1 MSFEILYVIF
11 VVVAV
16 LNYILQD
23 IRIDKIK
30 KESLDKDKVI
40 GSLMAHNQALRKLN
54 ASFKDHERR
63 VDNIE
68 KLIGKCISSL
78 PEKPEE
84 PIYTCKDRKYYHP
97 FNSIGFA
104 DAVKYFECEK
114 TGHCFSKE
122 QIGTCQLFEK
132 KESLD
137 EDADEDV
144 VYYYANNVKV
154 DITSKAPQVVYK
166 IDGLLPEE
174 YANLVSK
181 LYYSD

>member
-23 IRIDKIK
+23 MRIDKIK

-40 GSLMAHNQALRKLN
+40 GSLMAHNSVLRKLN
-54 ASFKDHERR
+54 EGYKDHERR
-63 VDNIE
+63 IDDIE
-68 KLIGKCISSL
+68 KRLLLEKPKGY
-78 PEKPEE
+78 EKPEE
-84 PIYTCKDRKYYHP
+84 PIYTCKDCKYYHP
-97 FNSIGFA
+97 FDGIGFA

-132 KESLD
+132 KDGLD
-137 EDADEDV
+137 EDENV
-144 VYYYANNVKV
+144 VYANNVKI
-154 DITSKAPQVVYK
+154 DISSKGPRVYK
-166 IDGLLPEE
+166 SDGLLPEE
-174 YANLVSK
+174 YIDLISK
-181 LYYSD
+181 LHYCD